1 MHKSE
6 EYTEC
11 HSSCIFFHK
20 NVVCLNQS
28 LPAGTAC
35 AWMQMDN
42 AFKTCLLWRCSD
54 LYFRSDSLLNFTI
67 TTASSYMCG
76 LNMKLHEKNMK
87 KLIKH
92 ISTLINQYDV
102 TTKKTAKKT
111 GVAEF
116 FKYASMNTSGWLK
129 RIKWQKIMSI
139 RLFEKNL

>member
-1 MHKSE
+1 
-6 EYTEC
+6 
-11 HSSCIFFHK
+11 
-20 NVVCLNQS
+20 
-28 LPAGTAC
+28 
-35 AWMQMDN
+35 MQ
-42 AFKTCLLWRCSD
+42 
-54 LYFRSDSLLNFTI
+54 
-67 TTASSYMCG
+67 
-76 LNMKLHEKNMK
+76 

-111 GVAEF
+111 GVTEF